1 MRRSSLSRRRHTPTV
16 ARRLRG
22 GGKRGSKRRSQIS
35 VQKVRGGTIPDEMR
49 GEELVGETI
58 MLDVRQELI
67 EKKVQADTDLK
78 QAQEGVEKAQTAFKQ
93 ARTAFE
99 QAQEGVKQART
110 TFEQAQAA
118 VDRPRSKYYVQKYD
132 NATSTYTYI
141 PEEDRSYPDPIL
153 FNAKKDEIHNNYS
166 FVLR

>member
-1 MRRSSLSRRRHTPTV
+1 
-16 ARRLRG
+16 
-22 GGKRGSKRRSQIS
+22 
-35 VQKVRGGTIPDEMR
+35 MR

-58 MLDVRQELI
+58 MLDVRRELI
-67 EKKVQADTDLK
+67 NNKMQADTALK

-99 QAQEGVKQART
+99 KAQEGVKQAQEGVKQART

-118 VDRPRSKYYVQKYD
+118 VDRPRSKYCVQKYD

-141 PEEDRSYPDPIL
+141 PEEDRSHPDPIL